1 MIMIMAAY
9 DDEMM
14 VYGHRQACF
23 QFDPQAS
30 KSQAQMHRNP
40 KRGQSPSACRES
52 GPLMTYPGWD
62 YRRPSVLHSGL
73 NVGRPPE
80 A

>member
-1 MIMIMAAY
+1 
-9 DDEMM
+9 M
-14 VYGHRQACF
+14 VIVKPAFSSILKLLKVKHKYIETQ
-23 QFDPQAS
+23 
-30 KSQAQMHRNP
+30 
-40 KRGQSPSACRES
+40 RGQSPSACRES